1 MDPAAVE
8 QWWRHAVVYEV
19 YPRSA
24 ADGDGDG
31 VGDLVGLRER
41 LPHFAEL
48 GVDALWLTPI
58 YPSGGVDGGYDV
70 SDYDAIDPVYGGP
83 EAFDAFLA
91 EAHGLGLKVLMDF
104 VPNHTSDRHPWFVES
119 RSSKDSPKRD
129 WYLWADAGPEG
140 GPPNNWL
147 SAFGGPGWTLDPTT
161 DQYYCTSFYPQQV
174 DLNWRNPQMR
184 RSVIDAMQRWVERGV
199 DGFRIDVVMKM
210 AKDPLLRD
218 NPLKPEGGDG
228 EDGQIL
234 VNSQNHPDVHA
245 FLREIREALG
255 PQTCLLGEVWIRDL
269 TEIFKYL
276 APGELDLAFNFLF
289 TIAPWDAS
297 SKAATI
303 GLAETLAA
311 GASWPCY
318 HLSNH
323 DGWRHP
329 SVIGRDATRA
339 AAVFLLTM
347 RGTPTMYLGEEI
359 GMENVDVPESMRL
372 DKVGRDVVRTPMQW
386 DPSPNAGFCPPGV
399 TPWLP
404 VSHDFTERNVERQS
418 QDPDSV
424 FSLYRRMLAFRRA
437 CEALRSGAYAQ
448 VSVDA
453 NVLVYLREAGDER
466 VFVAIN
472 FGAEAAEL
480 DVPAGSVKVATR
492 RELEGRALQGQ
503 FTLDGNEAVVV
514 QLD

>member
-1 MDPAAVE
+1 MGLAVVE

-24 ADGDGDG
+24 ADGNGDG
-31 VGDLVGLRER
+31 VGDLVGLPDR
-41 LPHFAEL
+41 LPHFADL

-70 SDYDAIDPVYGGP
+70 SDYDAIDPVYGGR

-104 VPNHTSDRHPWFVES
+104 VPNHTSDDHPWFVES

-129 WYLWADAGPEG
+129 WYLWADPGPNG
-140 GPPNNWL
+140 SPPNNWL
-147 SAFGGPGWTLDPTT
+147 SAFGGPGWTFDPATG
-161 DQYYCTSFYPQQV
+161 QYYCTSFYPQQV
-174 DLNWRNPQMR
+174 DLNWRNPQVR
-184 RSVIDAMQRWVERGV
+184 RAVIDAMRRWVERGV
-199 DGFRIDVVMKM
+199 DGFRIDVVMKL
-210 AKDPLLRD
+210 AKDPGLRD
-218 NPLKPEGGDG
+218 NPLKPDGGDG

-245 FLREIREALG
+245 FVREIRDALG
-255 PQTCLLGEVWIRDL
+255 PDTCLLGEVWIRDL

-297 SKAATI
+297 SKGATI
-303 GLAETLAA
+303 ELAETLAS

-329 SVIGRDATRA
+329 SVIGQDAVRA
-339 AAVFLLTM
+339 AAVLLLTL
-347 RGTPTMYLGEEI
+347 RGTPILYLGEEI
-359 GMENVDVPESMRL
+359 GMENVEVPEAMRV

-386 DPSPNAGFCPPGV
+386 DAGPNAGFCPPGV

-404 VSHDFTERNVERQS
+404 VSQDFAERNVERQS

-424 FSLYRRMLAFRRA
+424 LSLYRRMLAFRRRSR
-437 CEALRSGAYAQ
+437 ALRSGSYAR
-448 VSVDA
+448 VPVDA
-453 NVLVYLREAGDER
+453 NVLAYLRETREDR
-466 VFVAIN
+466 VFVAVN
-472 FGAEAAEL
+472 FGEESVEL
-480 DVPAGSVKVATR
+480 DVPAGSLVVATR
-492 RELEGRALQGQ
+492 RGLEGQALEGS
-503 FTLDGNEAVVV
+503 FTLGGNEAVVV